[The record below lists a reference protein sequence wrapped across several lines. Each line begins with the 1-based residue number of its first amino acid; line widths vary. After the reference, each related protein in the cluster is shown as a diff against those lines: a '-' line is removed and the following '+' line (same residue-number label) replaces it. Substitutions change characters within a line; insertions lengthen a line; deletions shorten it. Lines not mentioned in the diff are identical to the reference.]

1 MQFDRTDKVC
11 RFYLL
16 SGESIFRRCSTSR
29 FQHLQDISIPCRG
42 KAFPDYLGCKMKKQ
56 GIHLIVSIPSRGKAF
71 PDLREFQKRITIL
84 LFPSPLGEKPFQTPP
99 LRSLTQQGFQRPNRR
114 TYFLQRKIIL
124 IQRVLEAES
133 QSG

>member
-42 KAFPDYLGCKMKKQ
+42 KAFPDPCICQKEVAYYLM
-56 GIHLIVSIPSRGKAF
+56 
-71 PDLREFQKRITIL
+71 
-84 LFPSPLGEKPFQTPP
+84 FPSPLGEKPFQTI
-99 LRSLTQQGFQRPNRR
+99 GW
-114 TYFLQRKIIL
+114 
-124 IQRVLEAES
+124 
-133 QSG
+133 